1 MIDDVYESLI
11 SGLKSHLNASVTY
24 VPEISSTAIQ
34 DELNR
39 DSYTGLVVR
48 SKIRITDDI
57 LRCCPSLEWI
67 ARAGSGIDN
76 IDQSVVDNP
85 QVRVLN
91 ADGANAQSVA
101 EHVLGMILAF
111 NHRLLQADQHVRNG
125 NWDREAHRG
134 IELKG
139 KTVGIVGVGNTGMA
153 LARILSGFGSKVIGY
168 DKYRKGYSSD
178 IITEERLETLTH
190 DADILSFHVPLTT
203 ETKGMI
209 GKYLLA
215 KCSKSPLIINA
226 SRGGVMN
233 ILDVDNALK
242 NQTIRGLC
250 LDVLPDEPPLRSIIT
265 EYQLIYKRWFQ
276 LSNVMF
282 SPHVAGW
289 SKESYIHISE
299 RLLNNILEHKG
310 IEKKEQDKGS

>member
-1 MIDDVYESLI
+1 MEKVLVVDDVYESLL
-11 SGLKSHLNASVTY
+11 SGLKSHLNATVTY
-24 VPEISSTAIQ
+24 LPEISSAAIQ
-34 DELNR
+34 DELDR
-39 DSYTGLVVR
+39 DSFTGLVVR
-48 SKIRITDDI
+48 SKIRVTDDI
-57 LRCCPSLEWI
+57 LRCCPSLKWI

-76 IDQSVVDNP
+76 IDQSVMDNP
-85 QVRVLN
+85 QVQVLN

-101 EHVLGMILAF
+101 EHTLGMMLAF
-111 NHRLLQADQHVRNG
+111 NHRLLESDQHVRNG
-125 NWDREAHRG
+125 NWNREAHRG

-153 LARILSGFGSKVIGY
+153 LARVLSGFGSKVIGY
-168 DKYRKGYSSD
+168 DKYKIGYSSD
-178 IITEERLETLTH
+178 IITEERLKTLTS

-209 GKYLLA
+209 GKEFLA
-215 KCSKSPLIINA
+215 NCSKIPLIINA

-233 ILDVDNALK
+233 ISDVDNALQ

-250 LDVLPDEPPLRSIIT
+250 LDVLPDEPPLRSIIS
-265 EYQLIYKRWFQ
+265 EHQLIYKRWFQ

-289 SKESYIHISE
+289 SKESYINISE

-310 IEKKEQDKGS
+310 IEKI

>member
-1 MIDDVYESLI
+1 MEKVLVVDDVYESLL
-11 SGLKSHLNASVTY
+11 SGLKSHLNATVTY
-24 VPEISSTAIQ
+24 LPEISSAAIQ
-34 DELNR
+34 DELDR
-39 DSYTGLVVR
+39 DSFTGLVVR
-48 SKIRITDDI
+48 SKIRVTDDI
-57 LRCCPSLEWI
+57 LRCCPSLKWI

-76 IDQSVVDNP
+76 IDQSVMDNP
-85 QVRVLN
+85 QVQVLN

-111 NHRLLQADQHVRNG
+111 NHRLLEANQHVRNG
-125 NWDREAHRG
+125 DWNREAHRG

-168 DKYRKGYSSD
+168 DKYKIGYSSD
-178 IITEERLETLTH
+178 IITEERLNTLTS

-209 GKYLLA
+209 GKEFLA
-215 KCSKSPLIINA
+215 NCSKIPLIINA

-233 ILDVDNALK
+233 ILDVDNALQ

-250 LDVLPDEPPLRSIIT
+250 LDVLPDEPPLRSIIS
-265 EYQLIYKRWFQ
+265 EHQLIYKRWFQ

-289 SKESYIHISE
+289 SKESYINISE
-299 RLLNNILEHKG
+299 RLLNNILEYKG
-310 IEKKEQDKGS
+310 IEKI